1 MDSSGEPTEQGLYIG
16 CTSRRWVNRVSFAHS
31 VPAPEDK
38 MAQRVSVEVWNA
50 MYEQDF
56 LEGVVRNHN
65 PYSRLVR

>member
-1 MDSSGEPTEQGLYIG
+1 
-16 CTSRRWVNRVSFAHS
+16 
-31 VPAPEDK
+31 

-65 PYSRLVR
+65 PYSDLFDELKCY